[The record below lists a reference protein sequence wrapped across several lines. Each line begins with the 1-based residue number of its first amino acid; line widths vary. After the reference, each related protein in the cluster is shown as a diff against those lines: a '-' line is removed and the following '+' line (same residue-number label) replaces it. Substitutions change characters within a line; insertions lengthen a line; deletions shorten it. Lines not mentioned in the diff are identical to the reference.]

1 MDLASRDPKY
11 SGRIMTR
18 ENRAGLRKCVKTMD
32 INREFT
38 QLGCCYRSGADQ
50 ERGSPAVLYG
60 KWIPAGARGD
70 PEPDKVKTNL
80 TNQVTEAWCLFW
92 GVLSSS
98 NAPGAPLLYHF
109 PAPPSLP
116 L

>member
-1 MDLASRDPKY
+1 MDLASRDLKY
-11 SGRIMTR
+11 SGRVMTR
-18 ENRAGLRKCVKTMD
+18 ENRAGLRKCVKAMD

-38 QLGCCYRSGADQ
+38 QLGCCYHSGADQ

-70 PEPDKVKTNL
+70 PGPDKAKTNL
-80 TNQVTEAWCLFW
+80 TDQVAEAWCMFW

>member
-1 MDLASRDPKY
+1 MDLASRDLKY

-50 ERGSPAVLYG
+50 ERGSPAVLYSPVWQMDSCWSQG
-60 KWIPAGARGD
+60 RPRARQG
-70 PEPDKVKTNL
+70 E
-80 TNQVTEAWCLFW
+80 NQPHK
-92 GVLSSS
+92 SS
-98 NAPGAPLLYHF
+98 H
-109 PAPPSLP
+109 
-116 L
+116 